1 MAHVLLAILGLS
13 LLVTIHEAGHYVMA
27 RASGMRVL
35 CFSIGFG
42 PALVKFRPKGS
53 PTVFQICVL
62 PFLAYVRVAGASPAD
77 ESDPSDP
84 GLYENKSVMARALMV
99 VGGPLANY
107 LTASLMIF
115 ALAMTGWREDVPA
128 SPMVVAAVAPG
139 SPAEA
144 AGVRAG
150 DAIVA
155 VDGEAIDGVDALTAR
170 TTGRAGRPTAY
181 ALRRDG
187 KAIDPVTIVPRDAG
201 GRGVIGVTPKVESR
215 TRRRS
220 LGESAALAITL
231 PAVMTLEN
239 LKGIA
244 DLVRRR
250 STEGLTGPVGMVKQV
265 ATEANE
271 GFYPF
276 VSILIAL
283 SVALGYFNLLPFPF
297 LDGGRLVFL
306 GYEMITARRASPR
319 IEAMAHAVGVLFL
332 LGMTALVTW
341 RDVVG

>member
-1 MAHVLLAILGLS
+1 
-13 LLVTIHEAGHYVMA
+13 
-27 RASGMRVL
+27 
-35 CFSIGFG
+35 
-42 PALVKFRPKGS
+42 
-53 PTVFQICVL
+53 
-62 PFLAYVRVAGASPAD
+62 
-77 ESDPSDP
+77 
-84 GLYENKSVMARALMV
+84 
-99 VGGPLANY
+99 
-107 LTASLMIF
+107 
-115 ALAMTGWREDVPA
+115 
-128 SPMVVAAVAPG
+128 
-139 SPAEA
+139 
-144 AGVRAG
+144 
-150 DAIVA
+150 
-155 VDGEAIDGVDALTAR
+155 
-170 TTGRAGRPTAY
+170 
-181 ALRRDG
+181 
-187 KAIDPVTIVPRDAG
+187 
-201 GRGVIGVTPKVESR
+201 VTPKVESR

-271 GFYPF
+271 GFYPV

-332 LGMTALVTW
+332 LGMTAMVTW